1 MLKMKN
7 TATEMKTAFGEFIC
21 RLDMRVIKQNRT
33 SKDCGTKDVT
43 YTQQEHQTEKKKEEE
58 EILEEMMTENF
69 PQINVRQ
76 QTTHLRTSE
85 NTKQGKCLK
94 NYIYACQSQSNHKEY
109 LNSVIRRQTSRQW
122 EIIQQ

>member
-1 MLKMKN
+1 MLNEN
-7 TATEMKTAFGEFIC
+7 TRRRRKRETG
-21 RLDMRVIKQNRT
+21 R
-33 SKDCGTKDVT
+33 
-43 YTQQEHQTEKKKEEE
+43 E
-58 EILEEMMTENF
+58 EIFETIICLTENF

-122 EIIQQ
+122 EIIQH